1 VKTLHQTNW
10 NEETAFLC
18 GTRSFGAYPIHL
30 FLGKKKLIDV
40 AYSGNVCR
48 HYHQKGSKGTL
59 PAPWNVLENH

>member
-1 VKTLHQTNW
+1 MKRQHFFAVRDLSAHIQYIFFW
-10 NEETAFLC
+10 
-18 GTRSFGAYPIHL
+18 
-30 FLGKKKLIDV
+30 GKKKLIDV